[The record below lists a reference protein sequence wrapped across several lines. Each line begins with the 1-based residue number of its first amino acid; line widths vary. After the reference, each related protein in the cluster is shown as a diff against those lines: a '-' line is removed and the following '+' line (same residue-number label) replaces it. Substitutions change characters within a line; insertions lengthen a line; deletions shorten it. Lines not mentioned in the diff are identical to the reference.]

1 MSVRLPGLLSPNLT
15 ERSRLRPTAGSLTV
29 KMVGSSEAVLT
40 LPEDEADI
48 QIHDWVSVY
57 TEEGP
62 AGLFRVTNVAQPLKK
77 QVDVT
82 LLHGIDILSDSV
94 WAEQTEFSGTK
105 EAFLRALLNQ
115 QTQLINGQRPWVLGV
130 CEDTATVRRD
140 INYDRLSTLLEGLNE
155 DGGNYWFT
163 YDMTVFPWVLNYVR
177 VDDTVVSE
185 FRLTRNIRSATVTY
199 NDADL
204 CTRLFLTVST
214 KTEET
219 VPTKKMNPA
228 YVSDQATPNVPR
240 IITENIT
247 VSSVDSRIKQ
257 YNNTAAQGDWG
268 IVVKT
273 ADIDTTDDI
282 LNGHFESA
290 DAWAAAFM
298 ARRSAPSVQIQ
309 IDGDDLFA
317 LTGDTWDRTKVG
329 RLCQVA
335 LPAYGKAFR
344 ERVVSVT
351 YPELFK
357 KPDEMPRP
365 THVTVSLSNIL
376 PRFSES
382 LAQAEKEAASASRSS
397 RSTAR
402 AQTREEK
409 ELTTWSQHVQWQGAA
424 LDGSGI
430 MTLYESGIDMDATG
444 GVKIYSLENGLQGLY
459 GELVV
464 QSRLIAGKVG
474 SDALNG
480 YLKITDLTTEM
491 GNVMEGANG
500 KTVAA
505 KIVTAINAR
514 EGTGVVKIEA
524 DQVDITGLVTMTQ
537 LEAVEGKIDTV
548 RAETITAGTYLSAAT
563 GKFNTLWVESP
574 GSNGAT
580 HTAQVNNAVNGLYEY
595 TPAEEGKIGFQYTT
609 LANPTKQSIN
619 FNIADT
625 AYFQQRV
632 GIASLIVDV
641 TDQAGYNDSSADT
654 VSVAADGYYIIAA
667 TPKHGNPI
675 YKKFHAPAG
684 TTTTPK
690 VSKGSWSSGQI
701 MISAS
706 SAASD
711 PVSSTIKIKG
721 GNTTGSLDSAT
732 SPTKISFDVLE
743 DLGNNQ
749 TADTGVDIV
758 ATVARGAAT
767 VKLGTYNSDP
777 AIVADTVG
785 YVTVGGQ
792 RIQVGVTP
800 LAVTPGTATPNT
812 PAWNSSTHKYAITAD
827 GSVTIG
833 SSSLALNQGSISG
846 GFSPTQAFTY
856 GFNLCF
862 NSVTLTASKL
872 ELNPGETVDVIPNMK
887 GTWDA
892 AQTQNFSG
900 KKITISA
907 KAATTVNVDKGSWS
921 SGAISFSTNPAS
933 GTGKNVTLGFTVPAN
948 TSNGN
953 VQITVVDKAS
963 PGSASQP
970 LSTGLVKTLTLTCGD
985 DYATVTDGST
995 TVARVPNNKSVTPVT
1010 VNVDKGNW
1018 SGGAIAFTT
1027 NPASGTGKNVSLGF
1041 TIPANTSNGNVQ
1053 ITVVDKASPGS
1064 ASYPVSTGL
1073 TKTLTLTCGDTYAT
1087 VTDGGTTVAQ
1097 VPNNKSVPASSASI
1111 DSIGLR
1117 NAGGVQ
1123 YVYDPDDKEYAV
1135 YVRATGTNVAQKD
1148 GTVYISASEAF
1159 IAGRDSVTITNVE
1172 RIASCAFDPDAR
1184 TARQDVRFTL
1194 SNGNTFVIHENFDAI
1209 YRAGMNGTSVDTTI
1223 EYAADLSSEG
1233 VVFDADVDEDAQ
1245 GNPLRI
1251 NLSDIYQRGVTDAIP
1266 PETHWYVTGSGAT
1279 VPIYNYVPI
1288 IGDQG
1293 VPMQSTKVAFYTYT
1307 PVEIVGVL
1315 SGNLAGYTQVSYNG
1329 TKYIVLSSN
1338 LTESAEDLSAGHRIG
1353 IKDLTVTRT
1362 GVTMTGIYH
1371 RGTKNVTI
1379 TVHRDGA
1386 SSPTTVT
1393 SYYASQRDFDAL
1405 VTNGSA
1411 GTYFNYLSYLSG
1423 YYASHEASVYDDTLT
1438 HKAVFEETYSDG
1450 STVTVIVAFDSYNY
1464 AAAPVRL
1471 SWEIVNYYNN
1481 QEMSIPVSFYT
1492 ADNQYLTMSYTSGYN
1507 SQVVDQS
1514 KSVSTYIRGDVTYA
1528 YNKNYPSTMTCRF
1541 RVRWHLSDGSTEDV
1555 IVQKTASRAAA
1566 PVTQKLYVYASN
1578 GGAVR
1583 FRKAATTS
1591 SQTWGSL
1598 VPNTPVTYES
1608 GPSSSGWYTVTY
1620 DGKTGYIMS
1629 EYISETATSP
1639 TNYSYIG
1646 WLKSAATTYIK
1657 GVYRNGYTGTGKVSI
1672 VYNNGSVQSFN
1683 VYSSAAQ
1690 VNNISGHDGSVASTA
1705 KEAWSVDTR
1714 LIGYYL
1720 YIVYTDG
1727 TSTYLVVKDSNE
1739 E

>member
-1 MSVRLPGLLSPNLT
+1 MSVRLPGLLLPNLT
-15 ERSRLRPTAGSLTV
+15 EKARLRPTAGSLTV

-257 YNNTAAQGDWG
+257 YNNVSAQGDWG

-317 LTGDTWDRTKVG
+317 MTGDTWDRTKVG

-464 QSRLIAGKVG
+464 QARQIAGKIG

-480 YLKITDLTTEM
+480 YLKITNLTTEM

-500 KTVAA
+500 ETVAA

-580 HTAQVNNAVNGLYEY
+580 HTAQVNNAVNGIRKDTSL
-595 TPAEEGKIGFQYTT
+595 TDGLIGFEYTT
-609 LANPTKQSIN
+609 LANPTWQKVN

-667 TPKHGNPI
+667 TPKHGNTI

-758 ATVARGAAT
+758 ATVARGAAA

-827 GSVTIG
+827 GSVSIG

-862 NSVTLTASKL
+862 NSVSLSASKL
-872 ELNPGETVDVIPNMK
+872 ELDPGETVDVIPNMK

-892 AQTQNFSG
+892 TQAQAFTG

-907 KAATTVNVDKGSWS
+907 KAATVVSVNKGSWGTGS
-921 SGAISFSTNPAS
+921 NAGKISFSPSS
-933 GTGKNVTLGFTVPAN
+933 GGGSGKAVSLGFVIPAN
-948 TSNGN
+948 TSGGN
-953 VQITVVDKAS
+953 AQISVVDTSS

-985 DYATVTDGST
+985 DYATLKDGNT
-995 TVARVPNNKSVTPVT
+995 TIAQVPNNKSVTPVT
-1010 VNVDKGNW
+1010 VNVDKGSW

-1053 ITVVDKASPGS
+1053 ISVVDKASPGS

-1159 IAGRDSVTITNVE
+1159 IAGRDSVTITHVE

-1194 SNGNTFVIHENFDAI
+1194 SNGSTYTLHENFDAI

-1251 NLSDIYQRGVTDAIP
+1251 NLSDIYQRGVTDATP
-1266 PETHWYVTGSGAT
+1266 AEKHWYTYCTSGYVTIYVRGSGSSGGSGIGGA
-1279 VPIYNYVPI
+1279 IYDLLNKMVA
-1288 IGDQG
+1288 
-1293 VPMQSTKVAFYTYT
+1293 STQIAFYPFT
-1307 PVEIVGVL
+1307 PVEVVGSEL
-1315 SGNLAGYTQVSYNG
+1315 GYTKVSYGGN
-1329 TKYIVLSSN
+1329 TYFVDPSN
-1338 LTESAEDLSAGHRIG
+1338 LTESEEDLSIGHRIG
-1353 IKDLTVTRT
+1353 IKNLQEVITVTSR
-1362 GVTMTGIYH
+1362 TMTGLIHTGGCTSNISVYLEP
-1371 RGTKNVTI
+1371 RYGNTGNYT
-1379 TVHRDGA
+1379 
-1386 SSPTTVT
+1386 SSYVSSSDFS
-1393 SYYASQRDFDAL
+1393 SYRA
-1405 VTNGSA
+1405 NGSVSD
-1411 GTYFNYLSYLSG
+1411 YFCEMATMAD
-1423 YYASHEASVYDDTLT
+1423 YYGRHEKTAFGSDIQ
-1438 HKAVFEETYSDG
+1438 HKAVFHIIYS
-1450 STVTVIVAFDSYNY
+1450 
-1464 AAAPVRL
+1464 
-1471 SWEIVNYYNN
+1471 NN
-1481 QEMSIPVSFYT
+1481 DE
-1492 ADNQYLTMSYTSGYN
+1492 
-1507 SQVVDQS
+1507 
-1514 KSVSTYIRGDVTYA
+1514 
-1528 YNKNYPSTMTCRF
+1528 
-1541 RVRWHLSDGSTEDV
+1541 EDV
-1555 IVQKTASRAAA
+1555 IVSFKSYARAQDEVVYTYTGYIDASNYVNLRSTAS
-1566 PVTQKLYVYASN
+1566 T
-1578 GGAVR
+1578 GGSILVQVPDGAAVR
-1583 FRKAATTS
+1583 CKYSPNGYTD
-1591 SQTWGSL
+1591 TWM
-1598 VPNTPVTYES
+1598 PVQY
-1608 GPSSSGWYTVTY
+1608 G
-1620 DGKTGYIMS
+1620 GKTGYIQS
-1629 EYISETATSP
+1629 QYIEGTKAWKDLNTKKVKTITLVGVAHAIGSSRKDFTVMINTMTSGLRAVTSYATESSDYAYNWAVTNNDPQNYLNKVAGSDYLYHRKSDCSSRILMRVKMNVTYTNPSKFPAETIVLSV
-1639 TNYSYIG
+1639 Y
-1646 WLKSAATTYIK
+1646 SAAK
-1657 GVYRNGYTGTGKVSI
+1657 
-1672 VYNNGSVQSFN
+1672 
-1683 VYSSAAQ
+1683 
-1690 VNNISGHDGSVASTA
+1690 
-1705 KEAWSVDTR
+1705 
-1714 LIGYYL
+1714 
-1720 YIVYTDG
+1720 
-1727 TSTYLVVKDSNE
+1727 
-1739 E
+1739 

>member
-1 MSVRLPGLLSPNLT
+1 MSVRLPGLLLPNLT
-15 ERSRLRPTAGSLTV
+15 ESRRLRPTAGSLTV

-62 AGLFRVTNVAQPLKK
+62 VGLFRVTNVAQPLKK

-105 EAFLRALLNQ
+105 EAFLRAMLNQ

-163 YDMTVFPWVLNYVR
+163 YDMTVFPWVLNYVH
-177 VDDTVVSE
+177 VDNTVVSE

-257 YNNTAAQGDWG
+257 YNNTAAQEDWG

-290 DAWAAAFM
+290 DAWAAAFL

-365 THVTVSLSNIL
+365 THVTVSLSNTL

-464 QSRLIAGKVG
+464 QARQIAGKVG

-574 GSNGAT
+574 GQNGAT

-625 AYFQQRV
+625 AYFKSHV
-632 GIASLIVDV
+632 GIDAANLTLTEIGQTPYNASTADEITGITAGSDVKYFLITASPKV
-641 TDQAGYNDSSADT
+641 GDT
-654 VSVAADGYYIIAA
+654 V
-667 TPKHGNPI
+667 
-675 YKKFHAPAG
+675 YKKFTLPAAAAPSV
-684 TTTTPK
+684 TTDPK
-690 VSKGSWSSGQI
+690 ISKKSWSAGQI
-701 MISAS
+701 QLDAS
-706 SAASD
+706 SD
-711 PVSSTIKIKG
+711 PDDPSSVTIKIKS
-721 GNTTGSLDSAT
+721 GNYTGTLDSAT
-732 SPTKISFDVLE
+732 SPTKITFDVLE

-749 TADTGVDIV
+749 TADTLADIV
-758 ATVARGAAT
+758 AAVARGSAA
-767 VKLGTYNSDP
+767 VKLGTNNDAP

-812 PAWNSSTHKYAITAD
+812 PSWDSSTHKYAITAD

-833 SSSLALNQGSISG
+833 SSSLALTQGSISK
-846 GFSPTQAFTY
+846 GFTPTDAFTY

-862 NSVTLTASKL
+862 NSVSLSASKV
-872 ELNPGETVDVIPNMK
+872 ELDPGDTVDVIPNMK

-892 AQTQNFSG
+892 AQAQAFSS

-907 KAATTVNVDKGSWS
+907 KAAAAVTPLVSKGSWGTGNNAGKIKFTAGTTGSEEINLILGTKVEAATSDSSVTVKVLDESVTPNLETGAARKLYLQADNDYCYITSTAVTPSQTNTILRITNPKTVTVNVDKGSWGTGSDAGKIEFSPS
-921 SGAISFSTNPAS
+921 SGS
-933 GTGKNVTLGFTVPAN
+933 GDKKNVTLGLTVPAN
-948 TSNGN
+948 TSSGSIE
-953 VQITVVDKAS
+953 ITVVDSAS
-963 PGSASQP
+963 PGSSSRP
-970 LSTGLVKTLTLTCGD
+970 L
-985 DYATVTDGST
+985 
-995 TVARVPNNKSVTPVT
+995 
-1010 VNVDKGNW
+1010 
-1018 SGGAIAFTT
+1018 
-1027 NPASGTGKNVSLGF
+1027 
-1041 TIPANTSNGNVQ
+1041 
-1053 ITVVDKASPGS
+1053 
-1064 ASYPVSTGL
+1064 STGL

-1097 VPNNKSVPASSASI
+1097 VPNNKSVPAPTAGPITSV
-1111 DSIGLR
+1111 GLR
-1117 NAGGVQ
+1117 TVELSNGEKVQ
-1123 YVYDPDDKEYAV
+1123 YRYDEAEKDFTI
-1135 YVRATGTNVAQKD
+1135 YVRAIGTNLKD
-1148 GTVYISASEAF
+1148 FDGQIQIGGSAAF
-1159 IAGRDSVTITNVE
+1159 NHGRDSVTITHVE
-1172 RIASCAFDPDAR
+1172 RVASCAFDKDAR

-1251 NLSDIYQRGVTDAIP
+1251 NLSDIYQRGVTDATP
-1266 PETHWYVTGSGAT
+1266 VEKHWYTYCASGYVTIYVRGKSSSSGGSDIGGAILDLLSGKL
-1279 VPIYNYVPI
+1279 VA
-1288 IGDQG
+1288 
-1293 VPMQSTKVAFYTYT
+1293 STKIAFYPYT
-1307 PVEIVGVL
+1307 PVEVVG
-1315 SGNLAGYTQVSYNG
+1315 SEQGYTEVSYGGN
-1329 TKYIVLSSN
+1329 TYFVDPTN
-1338 LTESAEDLSAGHRIG
+1338 LMESEQDLSIGRRTG
-1353 IKDLTVTRT
+1353 IKDLTEAVYPVST
-1362 GVTMTGIYH
+1362 TMTGLIHTGGCTSDISVYLEPYYGNTGNYTSSYMSSSDFSSY
-1371 RGTKNVTI
+1371 RANANV
-1379 TVHRDGA
+1379 
-1386 SSPTTVT
+1386 S
-1393 SYYASQRDFDAL
+1393 
-1405 VTNGSA
+1405 
-1411 GTYFNYLSYLSG
+1411 SYLAEMAAKSG
-1423 YYASHEASVYDDTLT
+1423 YYGRHEKTAFGSDIQ
-1438 HKAVFEETYSDG
+1438 HKAVFDILYSDG
-1450 STVTVIVAFDSYNY
+1450 NHETIV
-1464 AAAPVRL
+1464 
-1471 SWEIVNYYNN
+1471 
-1481 QEMSIPVSFYT
+1481 VSFSSYAKAQDEVIYDKTGYIDASNYVNLRST
-1492 ADNQYLTMSYTSGYN
+1492 ASTGGSILVQVPDGAAVMCKFNPNGYN
-1507 SQVVDQS
+1507 DSWM
-1514 KSVSTYIRGDVTYA
+1514 
-1528 YNKNYPSTMTCRF
+1528 P
-1541 RVRWHLSDGSTEDV
+1541 
-1555 IVQKTASRAAA
+1555 VQ
-1566 PVTQKLYVYASN
+1566 Y
-1578 GGAVR
+1578 G
-1583 FRKAATTS
+1583 
-1591 SQTWGSL
+1591 
-1598 VPNTPVTYES
+1598 
-1608 GPSSSGWYTVTY
+1608 
-1620 DGKTGYIMS
+1620 GKTGYIQS
-1629 EYISETATSP
+1629 QYIEGTKAWKDLNTKKVKTITLVGVAHAIGSSRKDFTVMINTMTGGLKAVTSYATESSDYAYNWAVTNNDPQNYLNKVAGSDYLYHRKSDCSSRILMRVKLNVTYTNPSKFPAETIVLSV
-1639 TNYSYIG
+1639 Y
-1646 WLKSAATTYIK
+1646 SAAK
-1657 GVYRNGYTGTGKVSI
+1657 
-1672 VYNNGSVQSFN
+1672 
-1683 VYSSAAQ
+1683 
-1690 VNNISGHDGSVASTA
+1690 
-1705 KEAWSVDTR
+1705 
-1714 LIGYYL
+1714 
-1720 YIVYTDG
+1720 
-1727 TSTYLVVKDSNE
+1727 
-1739 E
+1739 